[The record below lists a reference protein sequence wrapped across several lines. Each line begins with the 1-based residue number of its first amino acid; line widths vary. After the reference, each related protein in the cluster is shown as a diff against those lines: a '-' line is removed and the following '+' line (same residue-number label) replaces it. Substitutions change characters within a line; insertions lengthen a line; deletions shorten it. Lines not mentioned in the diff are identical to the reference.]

1 MNKELKELIKLLPTK
16 WSRWTAGSSLLL
28 SVVAYNLPTLLPLSG
43 EASQPFTLFL
53 LRISLFMLT
62 LLFGA
67 LIIII
72 IISKHSNL
80 LQRKIDNIE
89 QVCEARI
96 AKIKQ
101 AADPIN
107 NLKPGEALITEN
119 VFSGNP
125 IIKKVNLP
133 M

>member
-16 WSRWTAGSSLLL
+16 WSRWTAGSLLLL

-80 LQRKIDNIE
+80 LQSKIDNIE

-96 AKIKQ
+96 AEIKQ

>member
-28 SVVAYNLPTLLPLSG
+28 SVVAYNLSTLLPLSG

-80 LQRKIDNIE
+80 LQSKIDNIE

-96 AKIKQ
+96 AEIKQ